1 MCTSTLS
8 INEVFIKLHFILNIE
23 LSAVK
28 LCLHFGGHLMYQPE
42 KYLLSL
48 FVVYRRHHF
57 FFKLDHA
64 FLKKELVSIVV
75 KEKHLRSDYRFGKVG
90 TIHELICH

>member
-1 MCTSTLS
+1 MFTFWGTSYVSTR
-8 INEVFIKLHFILNIE
+8 EV
-23 LSAVK
+23 SAKFV
-28 LCLHFGGHLMYQPE
+28 C
-42 KYLLSL
+42 SL
-48 FVVYRRHHF
+48 QKASF